1 MYTLELTSS
10 QMLML
15 KKVFES
21 DMFLS
26 EQDMQ
31 DYTDEEQLMYYL
43 DRCRVYNQVLEEME
57 TGNPNNDSLY

>member
-15 KKVFES
+15 KIVFEN

-31 DYTDEEQLMYYL
+31 DYKDEDQLMYYL
-43 DRCRVYNQVLEEME
+43 DRCQVYNQVLEELA
-57 TGNPNNDSLY
+57 T

>member
-15 KKVFES
+15 KIVFEN

-26 EQDMQ
+26 EQDIQ
-31 DYTDEEQLMYYL
+31 DDYKDEEQLMYYL
-43 DRCRVYNQVLEEME
+43 DRCQVYNQVLEELA
-57 TGNPNNDSLY
+57 T

>member
-15 KKVFES
+15 KMVFES

-31 DYTDEEQLMYYL
+31 DYKDEEQLMYYL
-43 DRCRVYNQVLEEME
+43 DRCRVYNQILEELN
-57 TGNPNNDSLY
+57 T

>member
-15 KKVFES
+15 KMVFEN

-31 DYTDEEQLMYYL
+31 DYKDEEQLMYYL
-43 DRCRVYNQVLEEME
+43 DRCQVYNQVLGELS
-57 TGNPNNDSLY
+57 T

>member
-15 KKVFES
+15 KMVFES

-31 DYTDEEQLMYYL
+31 DYKDEEQLMYYL
-43 DRCRVYNQVLEEME
+43 DRCRVYNQVLEELS
-57 TGNPNNDSLY
+57 T